1 MTKESGKQE
10 DEPKLAKKKYRQTSR
25 RIKHQQLHEL
35 YHEQSARS
43 EDDEDLEEW
52 ATLFLRRRLYR
63 VIGGDRFFINGYKNL
78 WILNKACNFNGFLN
92 G

>member
-43 EDDEDLEEW
+43 EDDEDLEE
-52 ATLFLRRRLYR
+52 
-63 VIGGDRFFINGYKNL
+63 
-78 WILNKACNFNGFLN
+78 
-92 G
+92 